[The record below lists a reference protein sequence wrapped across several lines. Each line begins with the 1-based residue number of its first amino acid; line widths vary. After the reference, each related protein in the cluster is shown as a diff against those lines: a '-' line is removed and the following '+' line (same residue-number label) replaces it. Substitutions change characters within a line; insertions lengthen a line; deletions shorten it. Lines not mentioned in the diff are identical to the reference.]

1 LNKPEE
7 FSMSREVKY
16 YDPTTLV
23 IVGLDR
29 DEESSPL
36 NDERSE
42 WAVDEA
48 MVRNIMVYG
57 IQQPV
62 LIRKEA
68 GTTYVV
74 DGRQRVKAA
83 RVAAQRQDESG
94 EFATKV
100 PCIEVTGDD
109 SRVTGIM
116 ISTNEIRQDDD
127 VLTKAAKASRL
138 FDMVGDKEEVA
149 LAFGKSTKTI
159 DNWTKLL
166 AADPAVHAAI
176 REGKISAS
184 VGITLSSKSRQ
195 EQIVALDQILE
206 GANSPATSNSETK
219 PKAPKAP
226 SSSSSSSSTKEHPG
240 VKKGWLRKALKT
252 DAFNQLP
259 IEEQE
264 TLQWILSGSAPKGHW
279 VDTFTF
285 EADTEIEGS

>member
-1 LNKPEE
+1 
-7 FSMSREVKY
+7 MSREVKY

-23 IVGLDR
+23 IIGLDR

-42 WAVDEA
+42 WEVDEA

-62 LIRKEA
+62 LVRKEA
-68 GTTYVV
+68 GSTYVV

-83 RVAAQRQDESG
+83 RVAALRQDESG
-94 EFATKV
+94 EFPTKV

-127 VLTKAAKASRL
+127 ILIKAAKAARL

-149 LAFGKSTKTI
+149 LAFGRSTKTI
-159 DNWTKLL
+159 DNWAKLL
-166 AADPAVHAAI
+166 AADPKVHEAI
-176 REGKISAS
+176 RDGKISAA
-184 VGITLSSKSRQ
+184 VGITLSGKSRQ
-195 EQIVALDQILE
+195 DQIVALDQILE
-206 GANSPATSNSETK
+206 GANSPATSNPT
-219 PKAPKAP
+219 PKAKNQS
-226 SSSSSSSSTKEHPG
+226 SSSSSSSSTTKEHPG
-240 VKKGWLRKALKT
+240 IKKGWLRKALKT
-252 DAFNQLP
+252 EAFQALP

-264 TLQWILSGSAPKGHW
+264 TLEWILLGHAPKGHW
-279 VDTFTF
+279 VDTFAF
-285 EADTEIEGS
+285 DADSEIEGS